1 LSDATPATVFIPI
14 AQVEDQVMRTAR
26 QFVTMKFAI
35 RTTGDPLSLSAAV
48 RQAMAGLDSSLPLA
62 RMRSLEQIVAR
73 SLAADRFNTT
83 LLGLFALIGLA
94 LATVGIYGVIS
105 YTAEQRTHE
114 IGLRLALG
122 AQTRDVVWMVIR
134 QGLGL
139 AGIGVAIGIAA
150 AFALGRLLTSFS
162 GLLYG
167 VTVTDPVTF
176 SLISALLLLV
186 ALVACYLPARRAT
199 KVEPLIALREC

>member
-1 LSDATPATVFIPI
+1 
-14 AQVEDQVMRTAR
+14 MRIAR

-35 RTTGDPLSLSAAV
+35 RTSGDPLSLGAAV
-48 RQAMAGLDSSLPLA
+48 REEMARVDPSLPLA

-122 AQTRDVVWMVIR
+122 AQTRDVVWLVVR
-134 QGLGL
+134 QGLRL
-139 AGIGVAIGIAA
+139 AGIGVVVGIAA
-150 AFALGRLLTSFS
+150 AFALGKLLTSFS

-176 SLISALLLLV
+176 SLLSALLLMV

-199 KVEPLIALREC
+199 RVDPLVALRCD